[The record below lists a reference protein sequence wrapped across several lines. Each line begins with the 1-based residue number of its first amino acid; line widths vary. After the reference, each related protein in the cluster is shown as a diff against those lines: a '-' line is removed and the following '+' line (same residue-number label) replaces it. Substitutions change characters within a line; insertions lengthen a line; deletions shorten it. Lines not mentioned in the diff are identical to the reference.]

1 MSSISTFLFS
11 VAGSL
16 HTWRKTRKGKQI
28 TNNKHQSKMSQIIAI
43 RGRQILDSRGNPTV
57 EVEVFTEQGAMG
69 RAAVPSG
76 ASTGIHEACEL
87 RDNDKSVYMGKGVLQ
102 AVNNVNNVLNEEL
115 RGMYVEEQ
123 RAIDQKMIEV
133 DGTPNKSRLGANAIL
148 GVSLACAKAAAME
161 SGQQLYRYL
170 GGCGAYMLPIPMM
183 NILNG
188 GSHADNSIDFQEFM
202 IMPVGA
208 PTFTEALRMGAEVFH
223 NLRSVLKS
231 RGMST
236 NVGDEGGFAPNLA
249 SNDDAIQVVCQA
261 IEKAGYRPG
270 EDIFIGLDA
279 AASEYYNP
287 ETGLYEMRWSTGDK
301 YNATEMVDFWKRWV
315 EQYPVISIED
325 GMAED
330 DCDGW
335 KLLTDTIGDR
345 CQLVGDDL
353 FVTNVERLQM
363 GLDRKV
369 ANSILVKLNQIGTL
383 SETIDAVNLATR
395 NGYTSIISHRSGE
408 TEDTTIADLVVA
420 LNTGLI
426 KTGSASRTDRIC
438 KYNQLMRIE
447 EALGDQAAY
456 LGKDFKFL
464 K

>member
-1 MSSISTFLFS
+1 
-11 VAGSL
+11 
-16 HTWRKTRKGKQI
+16 
-28 TNNKHQSKMSQIIAI
+28 MSQIIAI

-57 EVEVFTEQGAMG
+57 EVEVYTDQGAMG

-76 ASTGIHEACEL
+76 ASTGVHEACEL

-123 RAIDQKMIEV
+123 RAIDQKMIEL

-170 GGCGAYMLPIPMM
+170 GGCGAYLLPVPMM

-223 NLRSVLKS
+223 NLRSVLKA
-231 RGMST
+231 RNMST

-249 SNDDAIQVVCQA
+249 SNDEAIQVVCQA

-270 EDIFIGLDA
+270 EDIFIGPDA
-279 AASEYYNP
+279 AAS
-287 ETGLYEMRWSTGDK
+287 
-301 YNATEMVDFWKRWV
+301 
-315 EQYPVISIED
+315 
-325 GMAED
+325 
-330 DCDGW
+330 
-335 KLLTDTIGDR
+335 
-345 CQLVGDDL
+345 
-353 FVTNVERLQM
+353 
-363 GLDRKV
+363 
-369 ANSILVKLNQIGTL
+369 
-383 SETIDAVNLATR
+383 
-395 NGYTSIISHRSGE
+395 
-408 TEDTTIADLVVA
+408 
-420 LNTGLI
+420 
-426 KTGSASRTDRIC
+426 
-438 KYNQLMRIE
+438 
-447 EALGDQAAY
+447 AY
-456 LGKDFKFL
+456 
-464 K
+464 